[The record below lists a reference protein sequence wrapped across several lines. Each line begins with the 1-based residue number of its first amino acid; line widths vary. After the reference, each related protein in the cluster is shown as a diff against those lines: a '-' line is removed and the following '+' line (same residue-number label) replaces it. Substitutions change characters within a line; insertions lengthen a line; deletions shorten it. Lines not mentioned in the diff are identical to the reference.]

1 MMMDFV
7 VKIMTAVCIVV
18 VVVTLEVMAFS
29 IAKTIVETSDDYLKR
44 KLKERRG
51 EQDKEKED
59 DCGNKKNIE

>member
-1 MMMDFV
+1 MMDYV
-7 VKIMTAVCIVV
+7 VKILTVACIVV

-51 EQDKEKED
+51 EHSDNKED
-59 DCGNKKNIE
+59 DKK

>member
-1 MMMDFV
+1 MMDFV

-44 KLKERRG
+44 KLKERQG
-51 EQDKEKED
+51 EPSDSKEKETD
-59 DCGNKKNIE
+59 EEK

>member
-1 MMMDFV
+1 MMDFV

-29 IAKTIVETSDDYLKR
+29 IAKTIVDTSNDYMEK

-51 EQDKEKED
+51 EHSAHNNKETEEEYK
-59 DCGNKKNIE
+59 NK

>member
-1 MMMDFV
+1 MMDFV

-51 EQDKEKED
+51 EHSDDKEKETES
-59 DCGNKKNIE
+59 NTNLII

>member
-7 VKIMTAVCIVV
+7 VKILTVACIVV

-51 EQDKEKED
+51 EHSDNKDDDKK
-59 DCGNKKNIE
+59 